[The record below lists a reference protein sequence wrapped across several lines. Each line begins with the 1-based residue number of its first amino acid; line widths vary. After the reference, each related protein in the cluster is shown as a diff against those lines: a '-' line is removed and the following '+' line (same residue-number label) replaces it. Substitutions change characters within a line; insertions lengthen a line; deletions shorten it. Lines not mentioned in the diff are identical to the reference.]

1 MGVGCNAVSM
11 RCLLVVWDIG
21 YLALGIDVSG
31 SDIDASI
38 EFG

>member
-1 MGVGCNAVSM
+1 MGADCNAASM
-11 RCLLVVWDIG
+11 RCLLVVSGIG
-21 YLALGIDVSG
+21 YRALGIDVSG